1 MRLSCRLLRRTSTED
16 AVPCRLPREETVCC
30 TILDTLDRARVLLA
44 GGAAA
49 AVVWERVFLAGAE
62 AGTAVRMVALL
73 FLFLRRL
80 LAVG

>member
-1 MRLSCRLLRRTSTED
+1 MCLSCRLLRRTSTED
-16 AVPCRLPREETVCC
+16 AVPCCLPREETVGC

-49 AVVWERVFLAGAE
+49 AVVWEQVFLAGAE
-62 AGTAVRMVALL
+62 AGTADLPAALL
-73 FLFLRRL
+73 FLFLHRL

>member
-1 MRLSCRLLRRTSTED
+1 MRLSCRLLCRTSTED
-16 AVPCRLPREETVCC
+16 AVPCRLPREEAVGC
-30 TILDTLDRARVLLA
+30 TIFDTLDPARVLLA

-62 AGTAVRMVALL
+62 SGTADLTAALL

>member
-1 MRLSCRLLRRTSTED
+1 MRLSCRLLRRSSTED
-16 AVPCRLPREETVCC
+16 AVPCRLPREETVGC
-30 TILDTLDRARVLLA
+30 TILDTLDRARVLLV

-62 AGTAVRMVALL
+62 AGTANLTAALL